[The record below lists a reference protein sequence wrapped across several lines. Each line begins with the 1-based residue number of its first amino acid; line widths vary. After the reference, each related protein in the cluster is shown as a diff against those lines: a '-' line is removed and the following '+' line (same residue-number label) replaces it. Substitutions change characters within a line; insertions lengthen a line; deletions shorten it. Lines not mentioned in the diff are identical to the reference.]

1 MASQFRPTSLQA
13 LRLAEHVYIH
23 HAESAADLPADLP
36 GFVSPSWFIYAAFTR
51 GGALLLKKPSGQ
63 PLMFP
68 TEAAATATIHDVRPD
83 VEPDVR
89 GDLSFLR
96 SPR

>member
-13 LRLAEHVYIH
+13 LRIAEHVYLRH
-23 HAESAADLPADLP
+23 VEHAAELPADLP
-36 GFVSPSWFIYAAFTR
+36 GFVSPSWLIYAAFTR
-51 GGALLLKKPSGQ
+51 GGALLLKQPSGQ

-68 TEAAATATIHDVRPD
+68 TQAAAIATVHDVRPD

-89 GDLSFLR
+89 GDLSFLL